1 MNPVEK
7 SVIEFV
13 AHTKTMEQFVTRYE
27 ANREN
32 NIKAEEAKEKALKS
46 SLDKA
51 NVLAQNRLVLIGLGV
66 PTLTLLIHLL
76 FDWHPWR

>member
-13 AHTKTMEQFVTRYE
+13 AHTKTMEAFVTRYE